1 MFKVSNKD
9 TRTTPLASFWC
20 LSCQLWIYFT
30 PCSSVSNVN
39 FEHVNTDW
47 RKVTSNDLRIT
58 TSLQQSVFF
67 LKMACSVFL
76 ATFFLASAK
85 SQKKVKVQIFSIWF
99 SVTDFDIS
107 QENKEERGYFLSSF
121 SSATMRSP
129 LALFWKLR
137 KSALVLVIYGLQ
149 FSSMVYNTLSIRG
162 AFLSCVKEEMFIE
175 VS

>member
-129 LALFWKLR
+129 LPCFENWKKVPWFW
-137 KSALVLVIYGLQ
+137 
-149 FSSMVYNTLSIRG
+149 SSMVYNSHLWFTIL
-162 AFLSCVKEEMFIE
+162 
-175 VS
+175 